1 MPDISLF
8 DVIGPWMVG
17 PSSSHT
23 AGACRMASTARAIF
37 GEEPGSAEFTLYGSF
52 AETYRGHG
60 SDKALLGG
68 VLGFETYDPRIR
80 DSFRIADERGLRYAF
95 TIDRDTRPAHPNT
108 VGIRLQSRA
117 GDRTLD
123 VLAVSVGGGK
133 IKIVRLD
140 DVEVN
145 FTGEHPTLIVHH
157 RNVPGVI
164 SYFTGILGDHQVN
177 IDNMRCYCE
186 PDGRNA
192 YSVLESEQPLSGEI
206 LRDIER
212 NALILKT
219 RLIQN

>member
-23 AGACRMASTARAIF
+23 AGACRMASTARLIF
-37 GEEPGSAEFTLYGSF
+37 GAEPAAVRFTLYGSF

-68 VLGFETYDPRIR
+68 IMGFDTADIRIR
-80 DSFRIADERGLRYAF
+80 DSYAIAEECGLRYEF
-95 TIDRDTRPAHPNT
+95 IVDRETKTAHPNT
-108 VGIRLQSRA
+108 IGMLLTGA
-117 GDRTLD
+117 DGRTLD
-123 VLAVSVGGGK
+123 VLGVSVGGGK
-133 IKIVRLD
+133 IKIIRLD
-140 DVEVN
+140 GVEVN
-145 FTGEHPTLIVHH
+145 FTGEFPTLIVHH

-177 IDNMRCYCE
+177 IANMRCYCE

-192 YSVLESEQPLSGEI
+192 YSIMESEQPISPEI
-206 LRDIER
+206 LYDIR
-212 NALILKT
+212 VNKLILKT
-219 RLIQN
+219 ILIQY